1 VSDERREP
9 EEGTVVNGVWRTDAG
24 KVRSVNEDAVYFA
37 EPEEGIILAMV
48 ADGMGGHQAGE
59 VASGTAIDVIRQE
72 LQHVSSRMRPE
83 EARNDLEAAILK
95 ANRAIYE
102 RAQADPQLSGMGTT
116 IVVALITGDWGWIA
130 HIGDSRAYAWQSSRL
145 QPITADHS
153 LVNELVKSGQLRADE
168 ANRHPQR
175 NILVRALGTDETVE
189 VEFNAYQPQA
199 EDLLLLCSDGLTSML
214 SDEQISQVLQSEGTI
229 QEKADRLLEQAL
241 RQGGEDNISLILFSP
256 PVRSSQDRPAVD
268 D

>member
-1 VSDERREP
+1 
-9 EEGTVVNGVWRTDAG
+9 
-24 KVRSVNEDAVYFA
+24 VRAVNEDAVYFD
-37 EPEEGIILAMV
+37 EQDEGIILAMV

-72 LQHVSSRMRPE
+72 LQDVTPRTLAH
-83 EARNDLEAAILK
+83 EARNCLEAAILK
-95 ANRAIYE
+95 ANQAIYQ

-116 IVVALITGDWGWIA
+116 IVVALIAHDWGWIA

-175 NILVRALGTDETVE
+175 NILVRALGTDRSVE
-189 VEFNAYQPQA
+189 VEINAYHPHA
-199 EDLLLLCSDGLTSML
+199 DDLLLLCSDGLTTML
-214 SDEQISQVLQSEGTI
+214 SDEQISEVLQSEGTL

-241 RQGGEDNISLILFSP
+241 QQGGEDNISLVLFTP
-256 PVRSSQDRPAVD
+256 PARSFQDRPAID
-268 D
+268 G

>member
-1 VSDERREP
+1 MAVDADQ
-9 EEGTVVNGVWRTDAG
+9 EEGTVVSGVWRTDAG
-24 KVRSVNEDAVYFA
+24 KVRAINEDAVYFD
-37 EPEEGIILAMV
+37 EHDEGMILAMV

-59 VASGTAIDVIRQE
+59 VASSIAIDVIRHE
-72 LQHVSSRMRPE
+72 LQKVTARTLPD
-83 EARNDLEAAILK
+83 EARNCLEAAILK

-102 RAQADPQLSGMGTT
+102 RAQADPQLTGMGTT
-116 IVVALITGDWGWIA
+116 IVVALVAYEWGWIA

-175 NILVRALGTDETVE
+175 NILVRALGTDQSVE
-189 VEFNAYQPQA
+189 VEFNAYQPHA
-199 EDLLLLCSDGLTSML
+199 DDLLLLCSDGLTSML
-214 SDEQISQVLQSEGTI
+214 SDEQISQVLQGEGTI

-241 RQGGEDNISLILFSP
+241 RQGGEDNISLVLFTP
-256 PVRSSQDRPAVD
+256 PVRPIQQQPTVD
-268 D
+268 G